1 MPSIV
6 RIADPRGSTPR
17 PLSLIAVG
25 VGGVVAGL
33 LLVQVSLAAPRLDAE
48 TSSASGDDDRAPVVG
63 APEGEDERGVGGDDA
78 EGSPADELAA
88 RSDGEDAL
96 EEPVPDEAQVEAT
109 ETASD
114 VPAADDE
121 TPAEPASAD
130 APAQAADQP
139 GSEAAGA
146 GRTLTQGRVAY
157 FQCPGDR
164 CPRDHGLERD
174 VFRALERVTGCMGG
188 PGEGDVRVTVAG
200 GVVTDVRFRER
211 GARGLDIGVLDRCLS
226 PPLRRVGGSSLP
238 DGVVV
243 SFRFDVR

>member
-33 LLVQVSLAAPRLDAE
+33 LLVQVSLAAPHLDAE
-48 TSSASGDDDRAPVVG
+48 TTSPSGDDDHAPVVG
-63 APEGEDERGVGGDDA
+63 VPEGDDERGVGGDDA
-78 EGSPADELAA
+78 EGSRADELAA
-88 RSDGEDAL
+88 PSDGEDAV
-96 EEPVPDEAQVEAT
+96 EEPVPDEALAAAT

-121 TPAEPASAD
+121 APAEPASAD
-130 APAQAADQP
+130 APAQAAGQP

-188 PGEGDVRVTVAG
+188 PG
-200 GVVTDVRFRER
+200 
-211 GARGLDIGVLDRCLS
+211 
-226 PPLRRVGGSSLP
+226 
-238 DGVVV
+238 
-243 SFRFDVR
+243 

>member
-1 MPSIV
+1 MK
-6 RIADPRGSTPR
+6 DF
-17 PLSLIAVG
+17 
-25 VGGVVAGL
+25 
-33 LLVQVSLAAPRLDAE
+33 PRLRGGRDFAAE
-48 TSSASGDDDRAPVVG
+48 MLDDRART
-63 APEGEDERGVGGDDA
+63 EDVEDRGV
-78 EGSPADELAA
+78 LI
-88 RSDGEDAL
+88 L
-96 EEPVPDEAQVEAT
+96 Q
-109 ETASD
+109 
-114 VPAADDE
+114 
-121 TPAEPASAD
+121 
-130 APAQAADQP
+130 QAAGQP